1 MSCRPLLFFAA
12 FVAALGSQM
21 AVAQPTVF
29 IGGQGLSGVTINL
42 SAVFDDPAVAPVPSL
57 QPDLAGRL
65 GVRRLQIPNFHL
77 TPPVRQFTLRQLGPA
92 PKRPAALARV
102 RAVKAPPAVA
112 PPPSPPVRAKA
123 RRGAELPVVRMPV
136 VALPKVTR
144 KGLARAPAPPAAP
157 VHAVPAKQAPARLA
171 RLAPPPPQVIAARK
185 APSTAVRA
193 PPPPPSVATGKV
205 GKSTEI
211 TKSAAAPRAVE
222 PAKAKRQRLAALTP
236 SGDNFGQVR
245 FRAGSSVLTRDDED
259 RLKAMADKVASTEA
273 RLQLKAY
280 AEGIGND
287 TSKARRL
294 SLSRALAVRSF
305 LIENGLRSTRID
317 VRALG
322 LARDGDVPDR
332 VDIVLLGG

>member
-42 SAVFDDPAVAPVPSL
+42 SAIFDDPAAASAAPALSL

-65 GVRRLQIPNFHL
+65 GVRRLQIPNLHL
-77 TPPVRQFTLRQLGPA
+77 TPPVPHFTLRQPGPA
-92 PKRPAALARV
+92 PTRPLASASASTRV

-112 PPPSPPVRAKA
+112 PLPSPP
-123 RRGAELPVVRMPV
+123 VRMPV
-136 VALPKVTR
+136 VALPKVKR
-144 KGLARAPAPPAAP
+144 KGLARAPAPPAVP
-157 VHAVPAKQAPARLA
+157 VRVVPAKEAPAKPA
-171 RLAPPPPQVIAARK
+171 RLAPPPPPPQVMPAWK
-185 APSTAVRA
+185 APSTAVTPPP
-193 PPPPPSVATGKV
+193 PPPPPSVAMGKV
-205 GKSTEI
+205 EKSAEI
-211 TKSAAAPRAVE
+211 TTSAAAPRAVE

-245 FRAGSSVLTRDDED
+245 FRAGSSALTRDDED
-259 RLKAMADKVASTEA
+259 RLKAMADKVAPTEA
-273 RLQLKAY
+273 RLRLEAY
-280 AEGIGND
+280 AKGTGAD
-287 TSKARRL
+287 ASKARRL

-322 LARDGDVPDR
+322 IARDGDVPDR
-332 VDIVLLGG
+332 VDIVLLGR